1 MNVKKVVRHMSYGEQ
16 LDNLI
21 EKNNGLVL
29 TRDANEWHIPRTY
42 LSEFTQKNRL
52 QKVAH
57 GVYLSP
63 DAFDDE
69 MYRLQARCGQ
79 AVFSHETA
87 LYIHDLTDRDP
98 VHYTV
103 TVPSGYNTSNLKAS
117 GTTVFTIKKELHRV
131 GTTTAKTPCGRDI
144 TVYDADRTICDILR
158 SRNKIDTALLND
170 AMKRYLGSKHKNV
183 PQLLRYAKLFGIES
197 VARRYLEVLL

>member
-1 MNVKKVVRHMSYGEQ
+1 MNVKVVSSMNHSEQ
-16 LDNLI
+16 LDSLI
-21 EKNNGLVL
+21 EKSHGLVL
-29 TRDANEWHIPRTY
+29 TRDVDAVHIPRVY
-42 LSEFTQKNRL
+42 LSEFTQKNKL

-103 TVPSGYNTSNLKAS
+103 TVPSGYNTSGLKAS
-117 GTTVFTIKKELHRV
+117 GATVFTIKRQLHQI
-131 GTTTAKTPCGRDI
+131 GATTAKTPYGRDI
-144 TVYDADRTICDILR
+144 TVYDTERTICDILR
-158 SRNKIDTALLND
+158 SRSKIETSLLND
-170 AMKRYLGSKHKNV
+170 ALKRYLNGRQKDI
-183 PQLLRYAKLFGIES
+183 PQMLRYAKQFGIE
-197 VARRYLEVLL
+197 AIAKQYLEVLL